1 MGDKDNYKLIAN
13 NKKAYFDYFI
23 EDTWEAGI
31 ALHGTE
37 VKSVRMGKCSIK
49 EAFIRVEDGEVF
61 VYNMHI
67 SPYEKGNIFNKD
79 PLRVKKLLLHRHEV
93 NKILGEVTQKGYT
106 LVPLQVYL
114 KGSLVKVQVGLGRG
128 KKLYDKR
135 DTIAKKDQRR
145 EAEKDFK
152 IKNLCYISGVVKV
165 STGYLKSEKQ
175 AARSCVKCQN

>member
-135 DTIAKKDQRR
+135 DPIAKKDQRR

-152 IKNLCYISGVVKV
+152 IKNLY
-165 STGYLKSEKQ
+165 
-175 AARSCVKCQN
+175 

>member
-49 EAFIRVEDGEVF
+49 EAFIRVEDGEVY

-93 NKILGEVTQKGYT
+93 NKILGGVSQKGYT

-152 IKNLCYISGVVKV
+152 VKNLY
-165 STGYLKSEKQ
+165 
-175 AARSCVKCQN
+175 

>member
-1 MGDKDNYKLIAN
+1 
-13 NKKAYFDYFI
+13 
-23 EDTWEAGI
+23 
-31 ALHGTE
+31 
-37 VKSVRMGKCSIK
+37 MGKCSIK

-114 KGSLVKVQVGLGRG
+114 R
-128 KKLYDKR
+128 
-135 DTIAKKDQRR
+135 
-145 EAEKDFK
+145 
-152 IKNLCYISGVVKV
+152 VVL
-165 STGYLKSEKQ
+165 SRFRLDLD
-175 AARSCVKCQN
+175 AARSSMIREILLPRKISEEKLRRILRLRISTKIYHIHR

>member
-1 MGDKDNYKLIAN
+1 
-13 NKKAYFDYFI
+13 
-23 EDTWEAGI
+23 
-31 ALHGTE
+31 
-37 VKSVRMGKCSIK
+37 MGKCSIK
-49 EAFIRVEDGEVF
+49 EAFIRVEDGEVY

-93 NKILGEVTQKGYT
+93 NKILGEVSQKGYT

-152 IKNLCYISGVVKV
+152 VKNLY
-165 STGYLKSEKQ
+165 
-175 AARSCVKCQN
+175 